1 MHDLLPQTSTAVEV
15 GTTDLSRLPDLVER
29 FKRISDE
36 ELAKLDVAAL
46 NLMCAG
52 GLPGAERLEFGRYFD
67 WLDDAAREA
76 DLATRRHWYRFN
88 SSPQTYNQSPGYCC
102 ASFYLTGIGGE
113 SLDLRGRPDPA

>member
-1 MHDLLPQTSTAVEV
+1 MNDLVPQPATAL
-15 GTTDLSRLPDLVER
+15 DLSTVDRSKLFELVER
-29 FKRISDE
+29 FKHFSDE
-36 ELAKLDVAAL
+36 ELSKLDVAAL

-52 GLPGAERLEFGRYFD
+52 GLPDAERLEFGRYFD
-67 WLDDAAREA
+67 WLDDAARQA